1 LPDEEKRRL
10 QQLAQSKRD
19 AQLTRFL
26 AKYYIARAK
35 IPKVGSARKATLA
48 SYGIETAA
56 DVVRRRI
63 EGVPGFGPHLAAHL
77 LAWRHAIEQRFKFKP
92 NEPVSPADKKSVRSD
107 IARM

>member
-10 QQLAQSKRD
+10 QQLEQNKRN
-19 AQLTRFL
+19 AQLSRFL
-26 AKYYIARAK
+26 AKYYIARAR

-63 EGVPGFGPHLAAHL
+63 EGVPGFGPSTRPRLAARL
-77 LAWRHAIEQRFKFKP
+77 
-92 NEPVSPADKKSVRSD
+92 
-107 IARM
+107 IATGY